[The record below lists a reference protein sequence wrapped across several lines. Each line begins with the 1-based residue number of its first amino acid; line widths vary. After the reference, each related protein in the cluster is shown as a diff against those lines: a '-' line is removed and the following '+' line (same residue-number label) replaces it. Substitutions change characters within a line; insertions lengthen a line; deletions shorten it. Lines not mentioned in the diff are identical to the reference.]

1 VQSPYFYKK
10 TALKNSFKLF
20 IPAIIWFAIS
30 FWLLTI
36 PGTALPQITW
46 FDKYQGDKAVHIFMF
61 ALICFLFSFP
71 LKNSIQKNK
80 WIILITVLGLLYGIA
95 MEFVQKY
102 FIPFR
107 SCDVD
112 DMIADGIGCLTGLW
126 FTKKYFKRND
136 KRLKKAVEQL

>member
-1 VQSPYFYKK
+1 MKK
-10 TALKNSFKLF
+10 ISLKLF

-36 PGTALPQITW
+36 PGTALPQISW
-46 FDKYQGDKAVHIFMF
+46 FDQYQGDKAVHIFMF
-61 ALICFLFSFP
+61 GLLCFLFSFP
-71 LKNSIQKNK
+71 LKKSILRNK
-80 WIILITVLGLLYGIA
+80 WIIIIAILGLMYGIA

-112 DMIADGIGCLTGLW
+112 DMIADGIGCLLGW
-126 FTKKYFKRND
+126 WVAKKYFIREERKIQ
-136 KRLKKAVEQL
+136 KAVDQL